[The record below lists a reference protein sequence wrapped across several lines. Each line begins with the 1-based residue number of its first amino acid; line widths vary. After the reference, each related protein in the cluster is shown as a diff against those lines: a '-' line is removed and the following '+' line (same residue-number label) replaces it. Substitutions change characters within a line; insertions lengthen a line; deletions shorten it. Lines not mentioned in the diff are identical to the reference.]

1 MAKLLSSDSYITQ
14 IVIYV
19 SEVTQITNFLITGI
33 DFFQL
38 HYVPVQD
45 PIKIYKKNQI
55 VDPEH
60 RQTPAFWKYSHLRIT
75 FVYHV
80 FMKNPSKR
88 ITGQSLY
95 TQQQREGRAARVP
108 P

>member
-1 MAKLLSSDSYITQ
+1 ML
-14 IVIYV
+14 
-19 SEVTQITNFLITGI
+19 
-33 DFFQL
+33 
-38 HYVPVQD
+38 D
-45 PIKIYKKNQI
+45 PIQIYKTNQI
-55 VDPEH
+55 VDAEQ
-60 RQTPAFWKYSHLRIT
+60 RQTPTFWKYSHLRIT
-75 FVYHV
+75 FVFVYHV